1 MWMVIRN
8 SNKIMKVFLT
18 ELTMRG
24 RTYAGPNIIAEDID
38 LALEAAEQN
47 GLILVGELDT
57 IVVDESGN
65 SQYTDISTNKT
76 IH

>member
-1 MWMVIRN
+1 
-8 SNKIMKVFLT
+8 MKVFLT

>member
-1 MWMVIRN
+1 MWLVNRSRN
-8 SNKIMKVFLT
+8 TRMKIFLT
-18 ELTMRG
+18 EVTMRG

-38 LALEAAEQN
+38 LAAEAAEQN

-57 IVVDESGN
+57 IVVDERGN
-65 SQYTDISTNKT
+65 SHYTELSLDET